1 MTLFLYNT
9 ELHYNLALLCSSEL
23 FPAWIYYLFF
33 IFQSAPAEPQAQTG
47 IWDGASLAFLRGM
60 DTTPAEMQLFLDLRP
75 GIVLTKP
82 HLLVYNCTD
91 SMLLT
96 FLFLRKH

>member
-47 IWDGASLAFLRGM
+47 I
-60 DTTPAEMQLFLDLRP
+60 
-75 GIVLTKP
+75 
-82 HLLVYNCTD
+82 
-91 SMLLT
+91 
-96 FLFLRKH
+96 